1 MLNTGYNALDLQV
14 DRGGGKQRALV
25 YDSPVTDTIRVFTY
39 AELRDAVARMA
50 GALRRQGIRRG
61 DRVIIYMPMVPE
73 AVMAM
78 LACARTGP
86 LPPVGF
92 GGLAPN
98 DPAKRTHPARP
109 T

>member
-50 GALRRQGIRRG
+50 GALRRQGITRG

-73 AVMAM
+73 AA
-78 LACARTGP
+78 LATLAS
-86 LPPVGF
+86 PPT
-92 GGLAPN
+92 PPPHS
-98 DPAKRTHPARP
+98 PAFPPFPPHHPP
-109 T
+109 H